1 MEVLYLVYYAFVIF
15 SYFLGWFFYI
25 NYKFLIQS
33 KTNRK
38 FNISVIIPARNEEN
52 NLPKL
57 LKTLSNQTYPID
69 EIIVVNDNSTDGTAN
84 IARSFKN
91 VKLINLTEEPPEG
104 WLGKPWA
111 CWNGFK
117 NSTGDLLIFIDADV
131 ELSEDAIE
139 SLVYAY
145 EKYNGLI
152 SIWPYQRFEKRYEH
166 FNYFFNIGA
175 VTSTTILKIFG
186 KSKPI
191 GAFGP
196 IVMTS
201 RNDYIK
207 TGGHSSV
214 NSEIVEDLKLG
225 KVYLENGIPVNNF
238 LGNSLVKF
246 RMYPKGF
253 NELFEGTTKNMASG
267 LNRSNFTN
275 TFLILI
281 WYLGILYSFP
291 IKLTTFNIIHYL
303 SYVVQFRYLTKKTGD
318 YDLLD
323 ALIYPI
329 YFVFFILSLLISIYK
344 TVFLHK
350 VTWKGREIK
359 VNAMNNEK

>member
-1 MEVLYLVYYAFVIF
+1 LVYYAFLIF

-25 NYKFLIQS
+25 NYKFVKPS
-33 KTNRK
+33 KTNK
-38 FNISVIIPARNEEN
+38 NFKVSIIIPARNEEK

-57 LKTLSNQTYPID
+57 LKTLSKQTYPLH
-69 EIIVVNDNSTDGTAN
+69 EIIVVNDNSTDGTAK

-91 VKLINLTEEPPEG
+91 VKLVNLNKEPPEG

-117 NSTGDLLIFIDADV
+117 NSSGDLLVFIDADV
-131 ELSEDAIE
+131 ELSKDAIE
-139 SLVYAY
+139 SLVSMYD
-145 EKYNGLI
+145 KHKGLI
-152 SIWPYQRFEKRYEH
+152 SIWPYQRFETRYEH

-175 VTSTTILKIFG
+175 VSSTTILKIFG

-196 IVMTS
+196 IVATS
-201 RNDYIK
+201 REDYIK

-225 KVYLENGIPVNNF
+225 KIYMENGISVNNF
-238 LGNSLVKF
+238 LGNFLIKF
-246 RMYPKGF
+246 RMYPNGF
-253 NELFEGTTKNMASG
+253 KELFEGITKNMASG

-291 IKLTTFNIIHYL
+291 IKLTTFNILNYL

-318 YDLLD
+318 YDLFD

-329 YFVFFILSLLISIYK
+329 YFMFFIFSLLISVYK
-344 TVFLHK
+344 TIFLHK
-350 VTWKGREIK
+350 VSWKGREIEVK
-359 VNAMNNEK
+359 TTNNEK